1 MDITDFETIQGDVTN
16 IQSNITNIES
26 DVQEITTAL
35 DSKLDASEFEQL
47 LDEVRDVYHYRGSV
61 ATIADLDLIEDPAEG
76 DVYNVEENNM
86 NYAWTG
92 TEWDSLG
99 GLDVDLTNYLR
110 EEDVD
115 AISIPEINAILFGG
129 KSAVVS
135 ALDGM
140 QAMIANNEAIVTISV
155 KNDIDAE
162 SEPIEIP
169 SGKTVTLKLGDSEI
183 TGSGPSVFRVQGNL
197 ILEGG
202 SISSAERTIYVGE
215 GGSLTVNGTD
225 IDSTASNAINTFGEG
240 ATVTINDGNITAQE
254 YGVLVMH
261 GGSVVVNGGY
271 LVGKDNFGIGGNGS
285 AQVTLSDGTKV
296 NQLPTDVTINGGT
309 IEGRITSPGYIAT
322 AIYWPNAGIL
332 TINNGTIISDG
343 AGIVQRA
350 GTVNIVGGTITASGE
365 TGVKGKA
372 GDSKITVG
380 PYAVVFDKSANYP
393 NSANMELNL
402 YGDAVLSGTDGE
414 IDILP
419 SEASTD
425 VHDYRPAPFEPKE

>member
-1 MDITDFETIQGDVTN
+1 MDITDFEDVQADVTN
-16 IQSNITNIES
+16 IQTNITNIQS
-26 DVQEITTAL
+26 DVQDISTAL

-61 ATIADLDLIEDPAEG
+61 ATIADLDLIESPEQG

-99 GLDVDLTNYLR
+99 GLDVDLTEYLR

-129 KSAVVS
+129 KTAVVT

-140 QAMIANNEAIVTISV
+140 QAMIANDEAAVVVTV
-155 KNDIDAE
+155 KDDIDAE
-162 SEPIEIP
+162 NAPIAIP
-169 SGKTVTLKLGDSEI
+169 SGKTVTLKLGDSEV
-183 TGSGPSVFRVQGNL
+183 SGDGPVVFNVEGNL

-202 SISSAERTIYVGE
+202 SVAGTGRAIYVAE

-225 IDSTASNAINTFGEG
+225 VSSASSNAINAFGDG
-240 ATVTINDGNITAQE
+240 ATVTINSGNITAQE
-254 YGVLVMH
+254 YGVNVMH
-261 GGSVVVNGGY
+261 GGSIVVNGGH
-271 LVGKDNFGIGGNGS
+271 LVGIDNFGLGGNGS
-285 AQVTLSDGTKV
+285 AQVTLADGTKV
-296 NQLPTDVTINGGT
+296 NQLPVDVTINGGI

-322 AIYWPNAGIL
+322 AIYWPNAGTL
-332 TINNGTIISDG
+332 TINDGTIISDG

-350 GTVNIVGGTITASGE
+350 GTVNINGGSITASGE

-393 NSANMELNL
+393 NSAGMELNL

-425 VHDYRPAPFEPKE
+425 VHDYRPAPFEP

>member
-1 MDITDFETIQGDVTN
+1 MDITDFETIQNDFTTIQTDVTN
-16 IQSNITNIES
+16 IQSDVENIS
-26 DVQEITTAL
+26 TTL
-35 DSKLDASEFEQL
+35 ETKLDASEFEDL
-47 LDEVRDVYHYRGSV
+47 LNEIRDVYHYRGSV
-61 ATIADLDLIEDPAEG
+61 ETVADLDLIQDLSEG
-76 DVYNVEENNM
+76 DVYNVVENNM

-99 GLDVDLTNYLR
+99 GLDVDLTDYLR
-110 EEDVD
+110 EQDVEG
-115 AISIPEINAILFGG
+115 ITIPEINAILFGG
-129 KSAVVS
+129 KSAVVT

-140 QAMIANNEAIVTISV
+140 QAMIANDETAVTITV
-155 KNDIDAE
+155 KDDIDAE
-162 SEPIEIP
+162 SEPIVIP
-169 SGKTVTLKLGDSEI
+169 AGKTVTMKLGDSEI
-183 TGSGPSVFRVQGNL
+183 TGAGANVLSVQGDL

-202 SISSAERTIYVGE
+202 SVSGAGRTIVVNE
-215 GGSLTVNGTD
+215 GGSLTLNGTD
-225 IDSTASNAINTFGEG
+225 VVSTSSNALGAFGEN
-240 ATVTINDGNITAQE
+240 ASITINSGNITAQE
-254 YGVLVMH
+254 YGVNVMH
-261 GGSVVVNGGY
+261 GGSVVVNGGH
-271 LVGKDNFGIGGNGS
+271 LKGIDNFGLGGNGS
-285 AQVTLSDGTKV
+285 AQVTLPDGTQV
-296 NQLPTDVTINGGT
+296 NQLPVNVTINGGT

-322 AIYWPNAGIL
+322 AIYWPNAGTL
-332 TINNGTIISDG
+332 TINDGTIISDG

-350 GTVNIVGGTITASGE
+350 GVININGGSITASGE

-425 VHDYRPAPFEPKE
+425 VHDYRPAPFELKE